1 MRSEWREVKLKDVL
15 LEKGYIRGPFG
26 SALRRGEL
34 LNSGPIPVY
43 EQMHAIDGI
52 RDFRYYI
59 DDAKYESLKRFTVR
73 SGDLIVSCSGT
84 VGCISTIKPDDPI
97 GIVSQALL
105 ILRADPR
112 IILPEYLRYY
122 LTSPEG
128 QHAIISRSSGS
139 VQVNIARKAVII
151 AIDFLLPP
159 LEIQKAIVD
168 TMSCLDAKIELNN
181 KINENL
187 EAQAQAV
194 FKSWFVDFEPFQNG
208 EFVDSELGLI
218 PEGWHVA
225 ALPEYIDVTY
235 GAAYQSKYFNESGEG
250 MPLIR
255 IRDLK
260 TRSPQVYTTQ
270 ILPNQTVVEPG
281 DLIAGMDAE
290 FAPYIWTGQ
299 AALMNQR
306 VCMFRYGHSIVNNL
320 YTYFLIKPHLEYIQ
334 FYKTGTTVS
343 HLGKRDI
350 DAIKILVPPRS
361 AILEYC
367 GLVEH
372 QLLLMIAGQKQNM
385 VLSILR
391 NTLLPKLMSGE
402 IEVPVD

>member
-168 TMSCLDAKIELNN
+168 TLSCLDAKIELNSKSN
-181 KINENL
+181 RNL
-187 EAQAQAV
+187 EAQAQAI
-194 FKSWFVDFEPFQNG
+194 FKSWFVEFEPFQDG
-208 EFVDSELGLI
+208 EFVESELGLI
-218 PEGWHVA
+218 PEGWELRHFGDFVIPRVERDNTHLTPMYSVTNTGIHLRDRIFKKQLA
-225 ALPEYIDVTY
+225 SALTRNKVLRKCDLVFGMSREILNWGVMKDKIGEVSSAYHIYEID
-235 GAAYQSKYFNESGEG
+235 QSVVESWYLELFMSQQIVYFSD
-250 MPLIR
+250 LIR
-255 IRDLK
+255 PASREGQGVDRDL
-260 TRSPQVYTTQ
+260 
-270 ILPNQTVVEPG
+270 LPRK
-281 DLIAGMDAE
+281 LI
-290 FAPYIWTGQ
+290 YIPPSKW
-299 AALMNQR
+299 LN
-306 VCMFRYGHSIVNNL
+306 H
-320 YTYFLIKPHLEYIQ
+320 YF
-334 FYKTGTTVS
+334 
-343 HLGKRDI
+343 DI
-350 DAIKILVPPRS
+350 
-361 AILEYC
+361 
-367 GLVEH
+367 
-372 QLLLMIAGQKQNM
+372 
-385 VLSILR
+385 
-391 NTLLPKLMSGE
+391 
-402 IEVPVD
+402 

>member
-168 TMSCLDAKIELNN
+168 TLSCLDAKIELNSKSN
-181 KINENL
+181 RNL
-187 EAQAQAV
+187 EAQAQAI
-194 FKSWFVDFEPFQNG
+194 FKSRFVDFEPFQDG
-208 EFVDSELGLI
+208 ESVESEWVLI
-218 PEGWHVA
+218 PEGWELRHFGDFVIPRVERDNNPLTPMYSVTNTGIHLRDRIFKKQLA
-225 ALPEYIDVTY
+225 SSQTRNKVLRKGDLVFGMSREILNWGVMKDKIGEVSSAYHIYEID
-235 GAAYQSKYFNESGEG
+235 QSVVESWYLELFISQQIVYFSD
-250 MPLIR
+250 LIR
-255 IRDLK
+255 PASREGQGVDRDLLPRKLIYIPPSKWLNHYFDIWVSIKSAQGSNEVQNSTLKNIRD
-260 TRSPQVYTTQ
+260 
-270 ILPNQTVVEPG
+270 
-281 DLIAGMDAE
+281 
-290 FAPYIWTGQ
+290 
-299 AALMNQR
+299 
-306 VCMFRYGHSIVNNL
+306 
-320 YTYFLIKPHLEYIQ
+320 
-334 FYKTGTTVS
+334 
-343 HLGKRDI
+343 
-350 DAIKILVPPRS
+350 
-361 AILEYC
+361 
-367 GLVEH
+367 
-372 QLLLMIAGQKQNM
+372 
-385 VLSILR
+385 
-391 NTLLPKLMSGE
+391 TLLPKLMSGE
-402 IEVPVD
+402 IEVPID